1 MLVFPC
7 KQPHITFSFVCLTL
21 EKALDIAFLC
31 FTFTVR
37 KSSDVQFLFSMLCP
51 VVRYEVSMLIYKQ
64 FCETIPVSISV
75 HTEGNMPECR
85 HCGEKLPSKYDDQK
99 FMEEHLRAKQQQEG
113 QDKEQR
119 KTSHIT
125 HLTTSNANS
134 IYLIACN
141 LVVNLPIKY
150 DEQNLKEEHLKAKQQ
165 QEAQD
170 EEQPKADNTAP
181 RDMATNAREASR
193 VLQSLSSEQ
202 REQLLHKIADNL
214 LAKEEEIMQENDKD
228 CQVIACSNLC

>member
-134 IYLIACN
+134 IYLIAGS
-141 LVVNLPIKY
+141 LVGTLFIK
-150 DEQNLKEEHLKAKQQ
+150 DAAQKFKEEHSKAKRQQ
-165 QEAQD
+165 KAQD
-170 EEQPKADNTAP
+170 KENPKAATQARTFIATTA
-181 RDMATNAREASR
+181 
-193 VLQSLSSEQ
+193 
-202 REQLLHKIADNL
+202 I
-214 LAKEEEIMQENDKD
+214 
-228 CQVIACSNLC
+228 